1 MEVSDKSIYRGAKV
15 LSVALLVTYIVELLF
30 NRILIRIW
38 IFIPSSSTT
47 RLLAEIVSKTG
58 LFALNL
64 SIVLGLIILGLI
76 AAIRKDVAAAII
88 AIATL
93 ILSITDYL
101 GVIRLSWAL
110 FPVAG
115 LIIVRDKRR
124 ILESI
129 ALAILALTSFTSGL
143 LVAYLS
149 QMLWLLAPIPLIARK
164 GLKGLR
170 WSIPVS
176 VLVAGLI
183 FLNAYAVSQI
193 LTFGMGILNPWF
205 LVAGFIVYS
214 LAGRLGLY
222 GLFLTGPR
230 LQLSNQ
236 IITLVSL
243 YLVEMNRAREVA
255 EQ

>member
-1 MEVSDKSIYRGAKV
+1 MEVNDEDIYRGAKA
-15 LSVALLVTYIVELLF
+15 LSTALLATYVVELLF

-38 IFIPSSSTT
+38 IFIPSSSVT

-64 SIVLGLIILGLI
+64 SVVLGLVILGLI
-76 AAIRKDVAAAII
+76 AAIRRDIVAAII
-88 AIATL
+88 AMATL
-93 ILSITDYL
+93 VLSIADYL

-110 FPVAG
+110 FLVAG
-115 LIIVRDKRR
+115 LILVRDKRR
-124 ILESI
+124 VAEAT
-129 ALAILALTSFTSGL
+129 ALAVLALTSFTSSL

-149 QMLWLLAPIPLIARK
+149 QILWLLAPIPLVTRK
-164 GLKGLR
+164 RVKGLR
-170 WSIPVS
+170 WSIPIS

-183 FLNAYAVSQI
+183 LLNTYAASQI

-205 LVAGFIVYS
+205 LVAGLIAYS
-214 LAGRLGLY
+214 LAGRPGLY

-236 IITLVSL
+236 IITLVAL
-243 YLVEMNRAREVA
+243 YLVEMNKARRVVEP
-255 EQ
+255 

>member
-1 MEVSDKSIYRGAKV
+1 MEVDDKSIYNAARTI
-15 LSVALLVTYIVELLF
+15 SIALLATYVIELLF
-30 NRILIRIW
+30 NRIFIRIW

-47 RLLAEIVSKTG
+47 RLLAEMVSKIG

-64 SIVLGLIILGLI
+64 SVILGLIVLGLIV
-76 AAIRKDVAAAII
+76 AIRKDAAAAIT

-101 GVIRLSWAL
+101 GVLRLSWAL
-110 FPVAG
+110 FLVAG
-115 LIIVRDKRR
+115 LIFVRDKRR
-124 ILESI
+124 VTE
-129 ALAILALTSFTSGL
+129 ALALATLALTSFTSNL

-149 QMLWLLAPIPLIARK
+149 QVFWLLAPIPLITRK
-164 GLKGLR
+164 GIKGLR
-170 WSIPVS
+170 WSIPIS
-176 VLVAGLI
+176 ALIAGLV

-193 LTFGMGILNPWF
+193 LTFGMGMLNPWF
-205 LVAGFIVYS
+205 LIAGLIVYS

-243 YLVEMNRAREVA
+243 YLVEINRIRKVVE
-255 EQ
+255 

>member
-1 MEVSDKSIYRGAKV
+1 MEVDDESIYNAARTI
-15 LSVALLVTYIVELLF
+15 SIALLATYVIELLF
-30 NRILIRIW
+30 NRIFIRIW

-47 RLLAEIVSKTG
+47 RLLAEMVSKIG

-64 SIVLGLIILGLI
+64 SVILGLIVLGLIV
-76 AAIRKDVAAAII
+76 AIRKDAAAAIT

-101 GVIRLSWAL
+101 GVLRLSWAL
-110 FPVAG
+110 FLVAG
-115 LIIVRDKRR
+115 LIFVRDKRR
-124 ILESI
+124 VTE
-129 ALAILALTSFTSGL
+129 ALALATLALTSFTSNL

-149 QMLWLLAPIPLIARK
+149 QVFWLLAPIPLITRK
-164 GLKGLR
+164 GIKGLR
-170 WSIPVS
+170 WSIPIS
-176 VLVAGLI
+176 ALIAGLV

-193 LTFGMGILNPWF
+193 LTFGMGMLNPWF
-205 LVAGFIVYS
+205 LIAGLIVYS

-243 YLVEMNRAREVA
+243 YLVEINRIRKVVE
-255 EQ
+255 

>member
-1 MEVSDKSIYRGAKV
+1 MEVDDESIYNAARTI
-15 LSVALLVTYIVELLF
+15 SIALLATYVIELLF
-30 NRILIRIW
+30 NRIFIRIW

-47 RLLAEIVSKTG
+47 RLLAEIVSKIG

-64 SIVLGLIILGLI
+64 SVILGLIVLGLIV
-76 AAIRKDVAAAII
+76 AIRKDAAAAIT

-101 GVIRLSWAL
+101 GVLRLSWAL
-110 FPVAG
+110 FLVAG
-115 LIIVRDKRR
+115 LIFVRDKRR
-124 ILESI
+124 VTE
-129 ALAILALTSFTSGL
+129 ALALATLALTSFTSNL

-149 QMLWLLAPIPLIARK
+149 QVFWLLAPIPLITRK
-164 GLKGLR
+164 GIKGLR
-170 WSIPVS
+170 WSIPIS
-176 VLVAGLI
+176 ALIAGLV

-193 LTFGMGILNPWF
+193 LTFGMGMLNPWF
-205 LVAGFIVYS
+205 LIAGLIVYS

-243 YLVEMNRAREVA
+243 YLVEINRIRKVVE
-255 EQ
+255 